1 MKRNI
6 VNAMKSASMNRC
18 VDSPPL
24 SLVIAGAVL
33 MLSSASVYA
42 QTMPEPATH
51 QLTRAEVMHEL
62 EELEA
67 AGYNPSQGDDGS
79 YPADIQAAQEKV
91 AAKHRAERDAAM
103 SAGQSGP
110 AKPSP

>member
-1 MKRNI
+1 
-6 VNAMKSASMNRC
+6 MKSDSMNRC
-18 VDSPPL
+18 VESPL
-24 SLVIAGAVL
+24 RGLVIAGAVL
-33 MLSSASVYA
+33 MVSSASVYA

-79 YPADIQAAQEKV
+79 YPADLQAAAEKV
-91 AAKHRAERDAAM
+91 AAKHRADRDAVM
-103 SAGQSGP
+103 NAGQNGQ
-110 AKPSP
+110 AKPLP

>member
-1 MKRNI
+1 MTKYI
-6 VNAMKSASMNRC
+6 VSAMKSDSMNRC

-24 SLVIAGAVL
+24 GLVIAGAVL

-79 YPADIQAAQEKV
+79 YPADLQAAQEKV
-91 AAKHRAERDAAM
+91 AAKHRAERDAVM
-103 SAGQSGP
+103 NAGQNGQT
-110 AKPSP
+110 KPSP

>member
-1 MKRNI
+1 
-6 VNAMKSASMNRC
+6 MKSDSMAGC
-18 VDSPPL
+18 VVPPL
-24 SLVIAGAVL
+24 RIFVIAGTML
-33 MLSSASVYA
+33 MAGTVSVYA

-51 QLTRAEVMHEL
+51 QRTRAEVMHEL

-79 YPADIQAAQEKV
+79 YPADIQAAEEKV

-103 SAGQSGP
+103 SAGGNGQATP
-110 AKPSP
+110 AP